1 VRHRQTICT
10 VGFAWRSVP
19 RDMQAPRDEDVQMWG
34 GGVVGCSAA
43 SSALADKIHPPLSDF
58 EELLDL
64 VSLGV

>member
-1 VRHRQTICT
+1 MADL
-10 VGFAWRSVP
+10 FP
-19 RDMQAPRDEDVQMWG
+19 PDMQAPRDEDVQMWG